1 MHYVFVYGTL
11 RKNEINAHYLQDS
24 TCIAAEAWTY
34 GKLFDTN
41 EYYPAMVPSID
52 EKVHGEVYEVSDT
65 VLKALDELEE
75 YTGNPEEDLYDR
87 ITQSVYLE
95 NRNITAYVY
104 VAQSEEMLQR
114 PIISG
119 DWVRYNKLLSGNK
132 QGG

>member
-11 RKNEINAHYLQDS
+11 RKNETNAHYLQDS

-41 EYYPAMVPSID
+41 DYYPAMILSRD
-52 EKVHGEVYEVSDT
+52 EKVYGEVYEVSDII
-65 VLKALDELEE
+65 LKVLDELEE

-95 NRNITAYVY
+95 NRSIMAYVY
-104 VAQSEEMLQR
+104 VAQGEGMLQHH
-114 PIISG
+114 IISG
-119 DWVRYNKLLSGNK
+119 DWVSYRKSSN
-132 QGG
+132 